1 MKQESHSK
9 PSGKT
14 LAWVAGAHVLVLIL
28 AFVIPSI
35 LKPSPP
41 DKFIQM
47 VPLGSID
54 PGEGKPDSAD
64 QDSGGSMGSKGG
76 GIQGKE
82 TLKPPTQPKAQ
93 TATPDPVVLP
103 AQVILPKPVAP
114 VVPAKPIVVKETVVP
129 VKSEKIKPVTKPEP
143 IPEKPKVTEP
153 VAKPKSKI
161 TPNLTVVKK
170 EGTAT
175 AKVSGT
181 SKPSANTSNNTG
193 QGLSASD
200 VETKLRGKFGTG
212 SGDGTGAGQG
222 NAGVEGG
229 TGQGRLGDPN
239 GVANAPWYDIYIGN
253 QLKKNWVRPASGPS
267 IEAWV
272 AVRIYADGTVHYVR
286 LTKTS
291 GNPEM
296 DQSVINA
303 VQSVQKLGTLPPKG
317 LPNPY
322 DRVVKFEL

>member
-1 MKQESHSK
+1 MKLESHSK

-14 LAWVAGAHVLVLIL
+14 LFWVAGAHVLVLIL

-76 GIQGKE
+76 GIQGEE
-82 TLKPPTQPKAQ
+82 TPKPPTQPKEEL
-93 TATPDPVVLP
+93 ATPDPVAIP
-103 AQVILPKPVAP
+103 AQVTRPKPVAP
-114 VVPAKPIVVKETVVP
+114 VVPAKPLVVKETVVP
-129 VKSEKIKPVTKPEP
+129 LKPEKIKPVTKPEP
-143 IPEKPKVTEP
+143 ISEKPKATEP
-153 VAKPKSKI
+153 VTKPKSKI

-175 AKVSGT
+175 TKASTTNKSNT
-181 SKPSANTSNNTG
+181 SANTG
-193 QGLSASD
+193 DGLSASE

-212 SGDGTGAGQG
+212 SGDGSGPGKG

-296 DQSVINA
+296 DQSVIDA